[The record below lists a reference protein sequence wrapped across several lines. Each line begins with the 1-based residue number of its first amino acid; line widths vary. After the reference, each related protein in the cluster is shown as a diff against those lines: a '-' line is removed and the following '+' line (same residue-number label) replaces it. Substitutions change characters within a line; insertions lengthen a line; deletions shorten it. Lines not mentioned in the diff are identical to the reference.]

1 MRFYNLP
8 LLPLGMNLDSITS
21 INLSYNNF
29 KNLVVIYKKKL
40 KFLME
45 LDKSFKI
52 TKLKNIFGLI
62 TNTIATTS
70 MVHQSLIPAA
80 KFY

>member
-8 LLPLGMNLDSITS
+8 LLPLDMNLDSITL
-21 INLSYNNF
+21 INLSYNNYN

-52 TKLKNIFGLI
+52 TK
-62 TNTIATTS
+62 
-70 MVHQSLIPAA
+70 V
-80 KFY
+80 

>member
-8 LLPLGMNLDSITS
+8 LLPLGMNLDSITL
-21 INLSYNNF
+21 INLSYNNYN

-52 TKLKNIFGLI
+52 TKLKKIFGLI
-62 TNTIATTS
+62 TNTIPTTN
-70 MVHQSLIPAA
+70 
-80 KFY
+80 

>member
-8 LLPLGMNLDSITS
+8 LLPLRMNLDSITL
-21 INLSYNNF
+21 INLSYNNYN
-29 KNLVVIYKKKL
+29 KVIYKKKL

-52 TKLKNIFGLI
+52 TKLKKK
-62 TNTIATTS
+62 
-70 MVHQSLIPAA
+70 SLA
-80 KFY
+80 

>member
-8 LLPLGMNLDSITS
+8 LLPLDMNLDSITL
-21 INLSYNNF
+21 INLSYNNYN
-29 KNLVVIYKKKL
+29 KVIYKKKL

-52 TKLKNIFGLI
+52 TKLKKIFGLI
-62 TNTIATTS
+62 TNTITITT
-70 MVHQSLIPAA
+70 H
-80 KFY
+80 

>member
-8 LLPLGMNLDSITS
+8 LLPLGMNLDSITL
-21 INLSYNNF
+21 INLFYNNYNIKF

-52 TKLKNIFGLI
+52 TKLKKFFGLI
-62 TNTIATTS
+62 TNTIATTN
-70 MVHQSLIPAA
+70 
-80 KFY
+80 

>member
-8 LLPLGMNLDSITS
+8 LLPLDMNLDSITL
-21 INLSYNNF
+21 INLSYNNYN
-29 KNLVVIYKKKL
+29 KVIYKKKL

-52 TKLKNIFGLI
+52 TKLKKIFGLI
-62 TNTIATTS
+62 TNTITTTN
-70 MVHQSLIPAA
+70 
-80 KFY
+80 